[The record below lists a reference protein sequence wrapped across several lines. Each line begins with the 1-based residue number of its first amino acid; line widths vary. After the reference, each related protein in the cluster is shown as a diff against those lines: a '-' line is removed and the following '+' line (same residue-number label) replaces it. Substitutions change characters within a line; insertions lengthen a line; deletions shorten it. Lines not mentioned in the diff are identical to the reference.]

1 MGQKVNPTSFR
12 LPYLKEWKSRW
23 FSADKKQYQKN
34 LLEDVKIRKFLLN
47 KLRLAGIAQVQI
59 ERSINKM
66 KIILFVSRPG
76 VVIGRG
82 GSGLELLKK
91 ELCRMVTMV
100 QPEKNLEIEAVEVK
114 NPDLVAYLVA
124 QRVAEQLEKRLPYR
138 RVINRTIENVMASGA
153 KGVKIVLSGR
163 IAGAEISRREKFG
176 DKGKTGNIPAQTL
189 RADID
194 FASTPALTRSG
205 FIGVKVWIYK
215 GESKRMEE

>member
-1 MGQKVNPTSFR
+1 MGQKVNPISFR

-34 LLEDVKIRKFLLN
+34 LLEDFKIRKFLLN
-47 KLRLAGIAQVQI
+47 KLRLAGISQVQI

-91 ELCRMVTMV
+91 DLCRIVAMA

-114 NPDLVAYLVA
+114 SPDLVAYLVA
-124 QRVAEQLEKRLPYR
+124 QRIAEQLERRFPYR

-153 KGVKIVLSGR
+153 KGIKIVLSGR

-176 DKGKTGNIPAQTL
+176 DKGKTGNVPTQTL

-194 FASTPALTRSG
+194 FASVPALTRSG

-215 GESKRMEE
+215 GEKKES

>member
-1 MGQKVNPTSFR
+1 MGQKVNPVSFR

-34 LLEDVKIRKFLLN
+34 LLEDFKIRKFLMN
-47 KLRLAGIAQVQI
+47 KLRLAGISQVQI

-91 ELCRMVTMV
+91 ELCQIITTT
-100 QPEKNLEIEAVEVK
+100 QAEKNLEIEAVEVK

-124 QRVAEQLEKRLPYR
+124 QRVAEQLERRMPYR
-138 RVINRTIENVMASGA
+138 RVVNRTIENVVASGA
-153 KGVKIVLSGR
+153 KGVKIILSGR

-176 DKGKTGNIPAQTL
+176 DKGKTGNIPSQTL
-189 RADID
+189 RANID
-194 FASTPALTRSG
+194 YASVPALTRSG

-215 GESKRMEE
+215 GEKEEEQ